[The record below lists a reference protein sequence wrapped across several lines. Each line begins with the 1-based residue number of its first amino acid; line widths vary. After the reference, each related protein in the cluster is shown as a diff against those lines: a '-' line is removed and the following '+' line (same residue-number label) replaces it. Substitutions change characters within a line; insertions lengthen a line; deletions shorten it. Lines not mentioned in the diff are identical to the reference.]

1 MNKFERVTEPD
12 DPNRCQ
18 ATGALG
24 QCPFRG
30 MKKED
35 GTYHKFCARHQG
47 GNVVGVEQASMDMYR
62 AAQWQSRIKGHANH
76 VSLKTL
82 NNEVG
87 VLRILLEERLNQC
100 KDTTELLMSSSTISE
115 IVDKIQRLVTSCH
128 KLDKELGQMI
138 DKAQALKLA
147 QNFVK
152 IIAQFIDDPFIL
164 ETIAEELTNNVDQVI
179 KQGPVDQ

>member
-1 MNKFERVTEPD
+1 M
-12 DPNRCQ
+12 
-18 ATGALG
+18 G

-35 GTYHKFCARHQG
+35 GTYHKYCARHQG
-47 GNVVGVEQASMDMYR
+47 RNTVGVEQASMDLYR
-62 AAQWQSRIKGHANH
+62 AAQWQARINGHANH

-100 KDTTELLMSSSTISE
+100 KDTTELLMSSSSISE
-115 IVDKIQRLVTSCH
+115 LLDKIQRMVTSCQ

-152 IIAQFIDDPFIL
+152 IISQFIDDPFIL
-164 ETIAEELTNNVDQVI
+164 ETIAEELTSNVDEVI
-179 KQGPVDQ
+179 KQGPMDHQSK